1 MISDELFRRMQALR
15 LLADS
20 QPFRVLELP
29 FVTGSRAN
37 DHRSNHWG
45 ARART
50 SAAHRMGTQLA
61 LGKLRTHLRRQLDP
75 GGLVVRVVRVAPR
88 RLDSHDN
95 VGMALKAVSDGIAD
109 ALGVNDR
116 DHRLVLQPD
125 QEQGSPPR
133 VRLEFYERQPR
144 RAP

>member
-1 MISDELFRRMQALR
+1 MLSDELFRRLKALD
-15 LLADS
+15 LLEAAE
-20 QPFRVLELP
+20 PFHVLELP
-29 FVTGSRAN
+29 FVTASRAN
-37 DHRSNHWG
+37 DHRSNHWA

-61 LGKLRTHLRRQLDP
+61 LAKLRTHLRRQLEP
-75 GGLVVRVVRVAPR
+75 SGLVVRVVRIAPR

-95 VGMALKAVSDGIAD
+95 VGMALKAVCDGVAD

-116 DHRLVLQPD
+116 DPRLVLQPD

-133 VRLEFYERQPR
+133 VRVEFYEGQPR